1 MAAREKNCGHCF
13 DAAGGGRGGS
23 WHASPPVADSHHR
36 RPPRTPA
43 APHTSAAATTAT
55 AVYAGPLFAET
66 ACRGGD
72 ERPPGDGVAAVAA
85 VGEASLSGAGSWSA
99 PWKRPV
105 RNTPR
110 REREKGDAAAA
121 GQTGARPTTTRLIM
135 SGGCNHKHHGRR
147 RRRSHAS
154 LVQSGKNE
162 TTRPRRCLFRSVIQ
176 RRVHVFGDGSV
187 AWVGHAS
194 DQQEKQKNTRHA
206 YSAKDRTEDWGT
218 TLGVKSESR
227 AGNCKNDGVL

>member
-135 SGGCNHKHHGRR
+135 SGGCNHKHHVRR
-147 RRRSHAS
+147 RR
-154 LVQSGKNE
+154 
-162 TTRPRRCLFRSVIQ
+162 
-176 RRVHVFGDGSV
+176 DG
-187 AWVGHAS
+187 
-194 DQQEKQKNTRHA
+194 
-206 YSAKDRTEDWGT
+206 DRTQASFSRGKTKRRDQEGAFFAASYSGGYMSLEMAAWRGWATPPTSRRSKKTRGTRTAQKIELRTGAQHWG
-218 TLGVKSESR
+218 
-227 AGNCKNDGVL
+227 